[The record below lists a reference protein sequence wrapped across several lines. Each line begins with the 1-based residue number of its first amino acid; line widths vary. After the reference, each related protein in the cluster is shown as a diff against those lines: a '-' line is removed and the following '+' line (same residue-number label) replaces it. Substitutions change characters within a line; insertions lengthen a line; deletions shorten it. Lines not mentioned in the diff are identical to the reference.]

1 MAYLF
6 QFCVIL
12 IVCFIG
18 EIFHAFIPLPIP
30 ASIYGLVIMF
40 IILSFKIIKLDKI
53 EKTADFLLQ
62 IMPIMFVPPAV
73 GIITVW
79 ADLKN
84 ILIPFALIVIA
95 STILVMVVTGKTTE
109 FIIKHNRR
117 TSSERD
123 NN

>member
-1 MAYLF
+1 MVYLF

-18 EIFHAFIPLPIP
+18 EIFHALIPLSIP

-40 IILSFKIIKLDKI
+40 ILLSLKIIKLEKI
-53 EKTADFLLQ
+53 EKTADFLMQ

-84 ILIPFALIVIA
+84 ILVPFILIIIVTTVA
-95 STILVMVVTGKTTE
+95 VMVITGKTTE
-109 FIIKHNRR
+109 FVLKNNRR
-117 TSSERD
+117 KSDER
-123 NN
+123 NNN

>member
-6 QFCVIL
+6 QFCLIL
-12 IVCFIG
+12 IVCFVG
-18 EIFHAFIPLPIP
+18 EILHALIPLPIP

-40 IILSFKIIKLDKI
+40 ILLSFKVIKLEKI
-53 EKTADFLLQ
+53 EKTADFLIQ

-84 ILIPFALIVIA
+84 ILVPFIIIVML
-95 STILVMVVTGKTTE
+95 STILVMAFTGKATE
-109 FIIKHNRR
+109 LVIKRDRR
-117 TSSERD
+117 KSCERD
-123 NN
+123 NS

>member
-18 EIFHAFIPLPIP
+18 EIFHALIPLPIP

-40 IILSFKIIKLDKI
+40 ILLSFKIIKLEKI

-84 ILIPFALIVIA
+84 ILIPFIIIVTL
-95 STILVMVVTGKTTE
+95 STILVMVFTGKATE
-109 FIIKHNRR
+109 FIIKHDRR
-117 TSSERD
+117 TSRER
-123 NN
+123 NNN

>member
-18 EIFHAFIPLPIP
+18 EILHALIPLPIP

-40 IILSFKIIKLDKI
+40 ILLSFKIIKLEKI
-53 EKTADFLLQ
+53 EKTADFLIQ

-84 ILIPFALIVIA
+84 ILIPFIIIVTL
-95 STILVMVVTGKTTE
+95 STVLVMALTGKATE
-109 FIIKHNRR
+109 LVIKRDRR
-117 TSSERD
+117 KQSERD
-123 NN
+123 NS